1 MDKINF
7 QNKKLPAVN
16 ATNLNQLQTNVETAI
31 NQVNQI
37 KNGNI
42 TAKDGITIQY
52 PSIVQSGKVVSIRFK
67 ANRASGFSSGDQIIL
82 GQITGIDFPKT
93 GFITMQAVG
102 GEWSLKNTIYGYMG
116 ANGEVSVNSDS
127 SIHSSYTYC
136 HIEIMYVAD

>member
-1 MDKINF
+1 MDKITF
-7 QNKKLPAVN
+7 VDDAEPSISADTLKELQNNIEK
-16 ATNLNQLQTNVETAI
+16 AI

-42 TAKDGITIQY
+42 TAQDGITIQY

-67 ANRASGFSSGDQIIL
+67 ANRASGFSSGNQIIL

-102 GEWSLKNTIYGYMG
+102 GEWSLKNIIYGYMG
-116 ANGEVSVNSDS
+116 ADGAISVNSDS
-127 SIHSSYTYC
+127 SIPSSYTYC

>member
-7 QNKKLPAVN
+7 QNKKLPALN

-52 PSIVQSGKVVSIRFK
+52 PSIVQSGKVVNIRFK
-67 ANRASGFSSGDQIIL
+67 ANRASGFSSGDRIIL

-93 GFITMQAVG
+93 GFITMQAAG
-102 GEWSLKNTIYGYMG
+102 GEWSLKNIIYGYMG

-127 SIHSSYTYC
+127 SIPSSYTYC